1 MTSWS
6 GNFRTKRLVHADG
19 LVPFQ
24 TPKELEYSV
33 ELVPAHQGVF
43 LLCGLHHV
51 QFARPTHR
59 KQVQQITTIKPGCQ
73 RQIHASLDNRHRGL
87 HSEPWTLL
95 WAAGALRVRRRAV
108 PVDMIC
114 AFSRTR
120 NTEFQNLI
128 L

>member
-59 KQVQQITTIKPGCQ
+59 KQVQQTDYSL
-73 RQIHASLDNRHRGL
+73 ASYVGRRGPEGTSP
-87 HSEPWTLL
+87 HS
-95 WAAGALRVRRRAV
+95 AG
-108 PVDMIC
+108 
-114 AFSRTR
+114 
-120 NTEFQNLI
+120 
-128 L
+128 